1 MQTVWKGAVSFGLVN
16 VPVKMFTATKDND
29 IPMKMLHKK
38 YNEPIRYSRTC
49 PKCEK
54 DVEWSDIVK
63 GYEYEPGHFVT
74 FDKEELE
81 AISSENSRE
90 IRILDFVDLEEID
103 PIYYQKTYYLGP
115 GDTGSRAYK
124 LLVKALETTNK
135 IGIANVT
142 IRSKSSLAAIRI
154 VDGVLSMS
162 TMFYAEEVRPIS
174 QIPNLPEDGDV
185 DERELE
191 MAQMLIGQLAS
202 KFEPDKYED
211 EYRTR
216 LLEAIDRKV
225 EGKDVKTAP
234 EQKPTNVIDLMEALK
249 ASLNQAKGG
258 ETKPAKSGK
267 QARSS
272 SGKRTQHGGGPSD
285 SGKAGA
291 GKAQTSGKAVGKPTA
306 EDKKPSG
313 AKRPK
318 KTGS

>member
-29 IPMKMLHKK
+29 IPMKMLHRK
-38 YNEPIRYSRTC
+38 YNEPIRYTRTC

-115 GDTGSRAYK
+115 GDTGSRAYQ
-124 LLVKALETTNK
+124 LLIKALETTNK

-142 IRSKSSLAAIRI
+142 IRSKSSLAAIRV
-154 VDGVLSMS
+154 VDGVLSMV
-162 TMFYAEEVRPIS
+162 TMFYAEEVRPVS
-174 QIPNLPEDGDV
+174 QIPNLPENENV
-185 DERELE
+185 DDRELE
-191 MAQMLIGQLAS
+191 MAKMLIDQLTS
-202 KFEPDKYED
+202 SFEPNKYED
-211 EYRTR
+211 EYKAR
-216 LLEAIDRKV
+216 LKEAIDRKV
-225 EGKDVKTAP
+225 EGKDVKLAP
-234 EQKPTNVIDLMEALK
+234 EEKPTNVIDLMEALK
-249 ASLNQAKGG
+249 ASLSQAQGG
-258 ETKPAKSGK
+258 AQAPAKKGK
-267 QARSS
+267 KAAASAAKK
-272 SGKRTQHGGGPSD
+272 GSD
-285 SGKAGA
+285 
-291 GKAQTSGKAVGKPTA
+291 
-306 EDKKPSG
+306 EEEKKPKP

-318 KTGS
+318 KTGA

>member
-16 VPVKMFTATKDND
+16 VPVKMFSATKDND

-49 PKCEK
+49 PKCDS

-74 FDKEELE
+74 FEKDELE

-124 LLVKALETTNK
+124 LLIKALESTNK

-142 IRSKSSLAAIRI
+142 IRSKSSLAAIRV
-154 VDGVLSMS
+154 VDGVLSMV
-162 TMFYAEEVRPIS
+162 TMFYNEEVRPIS
-174 QIPNLPEDGDV
+174 QIPNLPEDEKV
-185 DERELE
+185 DDRELE
-191 MAQMLIGQLAS
+191 MAQMLIGQLAAP
-202 KFEPDKYED
+202 FEPGKYED
-211 EYRTR
+211 EYKAR
-216 LLEAIDRKV
+216 LQEAIERKV
-225 EGKDVKTAP
+225 QGKDIKVAP
-234 EQKPTNVIDLMEALK
+234 EEKPTNVIDLMEALK
-249 ASLNQAKGG
+249 ASLSQTGGAQPPAAAAKRSSTSKKTASKSRAAPEAASDKAKGKG
-258 ETKPAKSGK
+258 KTTEKPA
-267 QARSS
+267 
-272 SGKRTQHGGGPSD
+272 
-285 SGKAGA
+285 AGN
-291 GKAQTSGKAVGKPTA
+291 
-306 EDKKPSG
+306 KKPAP

-318 KTGS
+318 KTGA